1 MIRIFLFII
10 ITLQFFSGCCSVS
23 QTHNNLLNISV
34 NHSGIYC
41 WLNLMPGGKPTFHIS
56 GNLAIKNEET
66 FKIKKIGLKEII
78 LLQDD
83 NPIYKFN
90 PLFEP
95 VNEDT
100 SDKELKIEETKDFHI
115 GLRSGLSIATELD
128 SERPINAKLFFVSDE
143 KTFEYNILNIR
154 IEKAY

>member
-1 MIRIFLFII
+1 
-10 ITLQFFSGCCSVS
+10 
-23 QTHNNLLNISV
+23 
-34 NHSGIYC
+34 
-41 WLNLMPGGKPTFHIS
+41 MPGGKPTFHIS

-100 SDKELKIEETKDFHI
+100 SNKELKIEETKDFHI